1 MKLNNLESLFW
12 GMNCYIQFDGYLVRS
27 METWTDIF
35 GLYIIYL
42 KQWKCHFHCS
52 RGMPYNL
59 NIRIL
64 ESVSLTP
71 FEMYWEKQKRKG
83 GGREK
88 EVGRRRKEE
97 KKTRE
102 QKEKENK
109 WEEKKKADCRI
120 TTWELPKLKH
130 GTLAKHMLLAT
141 PETFV
146 KNVHKLTALK
156 AFPNTVY
163 SSRSNRNKQ

>member
-1 MKLNNLESLFW
+1 MKMAFPLLQRNALQFEHKNFRISESDTIWNLL
-12 GMNCYIQFDGYLVRS
+12 G
-27 METWTDIF
+27 ET
-35 GLYIIYL
+35 
-42 KQWKCHFHCS
+42 
-52 RGMPYNL
+52 
-59 NIRIL
+59 
-64 ESVSLTP
+64 
-71 FEMYWEKQKRKG
+71 EKE
-83 GGREK
+83 GGREE
-88 EVGRRRKEE
+88 EVGRRGKEEE
-97 KKTRE
+97 KKQTTE

-120 TTWELPKLKH
+120 TTWELPKH